1 MIIPLCHLKI
11 LPDVNECRI
20 YSELLHPPKPYVIW
34 RLLSPSY
41 LIYPLHSH
49 ATLLVTLHLV
59 TLVYFLQAVV
69 FIWNY
74 VSCWCGYCLQNSWKF
89 HEVRSFVWPTAQFLG
104 LSFLAAYTRSSKN
117 ICWICL
123 QICKWSELLQNPYFF
138 NRKFQNEKFQTQ
150 ESLTNHYV
158 QSVLKIIY
166 SEPILLQ
173 LYPLS
178 FHPH

>member
-1 MIIPLCHLKI
+1 MIIPLRHLKI
-11 LPDVNECRI
+11 LPDVNERRI
-20 YSELLHPPKPYVIW
+20 YSELLHPPLHNLKASFTI
-34 RLLSPSY
+34 LLNIPTSLPCHSPSY
-41 LIYPLHSH
+41 TPLGHPRLFSSGSG
-49 ATLLVTLHLV
+49 LYMKL
-59 TLVYFLQAVV
+59 
-69 FIWNY
+69 Y

-104 LSFLAAYTRSSKN
+104 LSFSAAYTRSSKN

-166 SEPILLQ
+166 SEPTLLW
-173 LYPLS
+173 LYPLP